1 MFFVNMGMFFY
12 SLPTLD
18 FRIIFCILQKL
29 VKEGGLSY
37 RNLTLYQLSPELAA
51 KVFDRIESFNRGRM
65 PKDGKYVISMPTL
78 YRPYYGFWRIFSDDK
93 TPLFVRTLAVTFD
106 AAAERAFALLQNC
119 NIPLDVQDNS
129 VFESYYGQSD
139 DIIPFGKYRGKRLAE
154 IFYVDPSYILWLAN
168 KFTVETKRYEPL
180 VLLAK
185 KICQSTF

>member
-1 MFFVNMGMFFY
+1 M
-12 SLPTLD
+12 D
-18 FRIIFCILQKL
+18 
-29 VKEGGLSY
+29 

-93 TPLFVRTLAVTFD
+93 TPLFVCTLAVTFD

-129 VFESYYGQSD
+129 VFKSYYGQSD